1 MSESDARLMTGEN
14 IVFRT
19 SKHWAAPVADSWR
32 ALLLIIGAGVLAW
45 LQTEQTDGVV
55 GFFNRILNLLEI
67 GLFLSGLAL
76 IVFNV
81 FSWRSARYTVTNQR
95 VLGQEGLL
103 RRRETDSLL
112 TSISDVRTKQSF
124 AGRRLGYGSIVIL
137 TASGDAG
144 ADSFTA
150 VRQPE
155 LLKRNILEQKVAA
168 VIPTRAE
175 FETMPVATGNG
186 HMLAPAPD
194 APPAATEVL
203 TTLAVLASLRDAET
217 ITGAEYESK
226 KTELLARI

>member
-1 MSESDARLMTGEN
+1 MTNES
-14 IVFRT
+14 IVFAT
-19 SKHWAAPVADSWR
+19 SKHWISPLTDSWK
-32 ALLLIIGAGVLAW
+32 ALLLIIGSLVLAW
-45 LQTEQTDGVV
+45 LQPTQTDGIV
-55 GFFNRILNLLEI
+55 GFVSRVMGILQFVLM
-67 GLFLSGLAL
+67 LSGVLL
-76 IVFNV
+76 IFYN
-81 FSWRSARYTVTNQR
+81 FGNWRSAKYMVTNQR

-103 RRRETDSLL
+103 RKRETDSLL

-144 ADSFTA
+144 ADTFTA
-150 VRQPE
+150 VKQPE
-155 LLKRNILEQKVAA
+155 MFKRNILEQKVAA
-168 VIPTRAE
+168 VTPTRAE
-175 FETMPVATGNG
+175 MDPTMTTMVAANRHT
-186 HMLAPAPD
+186 APLPAD